1 MPKRRMTGDERREA
15 VLAIAIA
22 EFARTGLHG
31 TSTEKIA
38 AGAGIS
44 HPYLF
49 RLYRTK
55 KALFLACLERCHE
68 RLHET
73 FTRAAEVAGD
83 GDRLEAMGKAY
94 VDLLADREMLLL
106 QLQGYAACDDPEV
119 RRVAS
124 GGYAEL
130 WEIVGRVSGAPEEE
144 VRAFFATG
152 MLLNVAAAMDLPQ
165 IAGEPGWAL
174 AHLRA
179 SARASAAATADANAA
194 AS

>member
-1 MPKRRMTGDERREA
+1 MTADERREA
-15 VLAIAIA
+15 VLVVAIG

-49 RLYRTK
+49 RLFGTK
-55 KALFLACLERCHE
+55 KGLFLACLDRCHE

-73 FTRAAEVAGD
+73 FTRAAEAAGD
-83 GDRLEAMGKAY
+83 GDRLEAMGTAY
-94 VDLLADREMLLL
+94 VELLADREMLLL

-119 RRVAS
+119 RATAS
-124 GGYAEL
+124 DGYAEL
-130 WEIVGRVSGAPEEE
+130 WQLVARLSGAPEDE

-152 MLLNVAAAMDLPQ
+152 MLLNMAAAMDLPQ

-174 AHLRA
+174 AHLRG
-179 SARASAAATADANAA
+179 RADRAG
-194 AS
+194 

>member
-1 MPKRRMTGDERREA
+1 MATPPPRRRMTADARREA
-15 VLAIAIA
+15 VLRVAVA

-38 AGAGIS
+38 AGADIS

-49 RLYRTK
+49 RLFGTK
-55 KALFLACLERCHE
+55 KGLFLACLDRCHE
-68 RLHET
+68 RLRET
-73 FTRAAEVAGD
+73 FTAAAEAAGD

-119 RRVAS
+119 RATAS
-124 GGYAEL
+124 DGYAEL
-130 WEIVGRVSGAPEEE
+130 WQLVARLSGAPEDE

-152 MLLNVAAAMDLPQ
+152 MLLNMAAAMDLPQ

-179 SARASAAATADANAA
+179 QAAG
-194 AS
+194 

>member
-1 MPKRRMTGDERREA
+1 MAPQPRRRMSADERREA
-15 VLAIAIA
+15 VLRVAIA

-38 AGAGIS
+38 AGADIS

-49 RLYRTK
+49 RLFRTK
-55 KALFLACLERCHE
+55 KELFLACLDRCHE

-73 FTRAAEVAGD
+73 FTRAADEAGD
-83 GDRLEAMGKAY
+83 EDRLHAMGKAY

-106 QLQGYAACDDPEV
+106 QLQGYAACDDADV
-119 RRVAS
+119 RRTAS
-124 GGYAEL
+124 DGYAEL
-130 WEIVGRVSGAPEEE
+130 WQLVERLSGASEEE

-152 MLLNVAAAMDLPQ
+152 MLLNMAAAMDLPQ

-174 AHLRA
+174 DHL
-179 SARASAAATADANAA
+179 SGGAAAG
-194 AS
+194 

>member
-1 MPKRRMTGDERREA
+1 MPPAMESAPRRRMTGDERREA
-15 VLAIAIA
+15 VLRVAIA

-38 AGAGIS
+38 AGAEIS

-49 RLYRTK
+49 RLFGTK
-55 KALFLACLERCHE
+55 KELFLACLERCHE
-68 RLHET
+68 RLREM
-73 FTRAAEVAGD
+73 FTRAAEAAGD
-83 GDRLEAMGKAY
+83 GDRLAAMGRAY

-119 RRVAS
+119 RATAS
-124 GGYAEL
+124 HGYAEL
-130 WEIVGRVSGAPEEE
+130 WALVERLSGAPEDD
-144 VRAFFATG
+144 VRTFFATG
-152 MLLNVAAAMDLPQ
+152 MLLNMAAAMDLPQ

-179 SARASAAATADANAA
+179 RARD
-194 AS
+194 

>member
-1 MPKRRMTGDERREA
+1 MTADERREA
-15 VLAIAIA
+15 VLRVAIA

-38 AGAGIS
+38 AGAEIS

-49 RLYRTK
+49 RLFGTK
-55 KALFLACLERCHE
+55 KQLFLACLDRCHE

-73 FTRAAEVAGD
+73 FTGAAEAAGD

-94 VDLLADREMLLL
+94 VELLADREMLLI
-106 QLQGYAACDDPEV
+106 QLQGYAACADEEV
-119 RRVAS
+119 RATANN
-124 GGYAEL
+124 GYAEL
-130 WEIVGRVSGAPEEE
+130 WQLVERLSGAPEEE

-165 IAGEPGWAL
+165 IAGDPGWAL
-174 AHLRA
+174 AHLRGQSEA
-179 SARASAAATADANAA
+179 AR
-194 AS
+194 

>member
-1 MPKRRMTGDERREA
+1 MATPPPKRRMTADARRAA
-15 VLAIAIA
+15 VLKVAVA

-38 AGAGIS
+38 AGADIS

-49 RLYRTK
+49 RLFGTK
-55 KALFLACLERCHE
+55 KGLFLACLDRCHE

-73 FTRAAEVAGD
+73 FTAAAEAAGD

-119 RRVAS
+119 RATAS
-124 GGYAEL
+124 DGYAEL
-130 WEIVGRVSGAPEEE
+130 WQLVARLSGAPEEE

-152 MLLNVAAAMDLPQ
+152 MLLNMAAAMDLPQ
-165 IAGEPGWAL
+165 IAGDPGWAL

-179 SARASAAATADANAA
+179 QP
-194 AS
+194 

>member
-1 MPKRRMTGDERREA
+1 MTGDERREA
-15 VLAIAIA
+15 VLAVAIA

-55 KALFLACLERCHE
+55 KALFLACLDRCHE
-68 RLHET
+68 RLRAT
-73 FTRAAEVAGD
+73 FTRAAEAAGE

-94 VDLLADREMLLL
+94 VALLADREMLLL
-106 QLQGYAACDDPEV
+106 QLQGYAACADGEV
-119 RRVAS
+119 RATAS
-124 GGYAEL
+124 DGYAEL
-130 WEIVGRVSGAPEEE
+130 WQLVERLSGAPEDE

-152 MLLNVAAAMDLPQ
+152 MLLNMAAAMAPPQ
-165 IAGEPGWAL
+165 TAGDPGWAL
-174 AHLRA
+174 DHLRA
-179 SARASAAATADANAA
+179 RA
-194 AS
+194 